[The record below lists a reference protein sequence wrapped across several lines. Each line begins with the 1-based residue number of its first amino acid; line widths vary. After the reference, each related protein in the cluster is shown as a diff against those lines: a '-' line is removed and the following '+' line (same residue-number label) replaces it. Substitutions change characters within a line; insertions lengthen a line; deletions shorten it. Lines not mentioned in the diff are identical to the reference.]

1 MSKIWQTSGELDSL
15 IEKFTVGDDYKVDQV
30 LLPYDIVGSLAHA
43 KMLAKI
49 SVLSKKEFSEIEE

>member
-15 IEKFTVGDDYKVDQV
+15 IEKFTVGDDYKFDQI

-49 SVLSKKEFSEIEE
+49 